1 MDWEA
6 ATPEQL
12 PTQEQVLIY
21 LNEVQ
26 SEVEKWLIKASD
38 SELLL
43 PDVEYPW
50 TGGSVLGRALYLLRH
65 NQSHLGELNA
75 ELRRREL
82 PRAKWR

>member
-1 MDWEA
+1 MDWEGA
-6 ATPEQL
+6 KPEQL
-12 PTQEQVLIY
+12 PTQEQTLLY

-26 SEVEKWLIKASD
+26 PKVEDWLKETSD
-38 SELLL
+38 SELLS
-43 PDVEYPW
+43 PDTEYPW
-50 TGGSVLGRALYLLRH
+50 TGGSVLSRALYLLRH